1 MSSVAIC
8 SPTNDLQFE
17 ITSIGLKRLGC
28 YIDHVLKSLIVKED
42 GQVNDLCPHSLEG
55 HLTPTFDLSTQ
66 FIFSC
71 PSHLRNLYVFST
83 TFICKDMARGTTFWG
98 FACNITLGFR
108 GQRHHNLGRK
118 IQKQTLF
125 ICKFYQNLALCP
137 VKVKHTAL
145 PLTCFTQ
152 PPECSVACSH

>member
-17 ITSIGLKRLGC
+17 ITSIDLKRLGC

-66 FIFSC
+66 FIFSLL
-71 PSHLRNLYVFST
+71 HL
-83 TFICKDMARGTTFWG
+83 
-98 FACNITLGFR
+98 FAKIWPE
-108 GQRHHNLGRK
+108 GQLSE
-118 IQKQTLF
+118 
-125 ICKFYQNLALCP
+125 
-137 VKVKHTAL
+137 VL
-145 PLTCFTQ
+145 PAT
-152 PPECSVACSH
+152 